1 MVNLIRD
8 LLSENFGGLLYEKF
22 SFTNVIWENQIHEEI
37 LELAFVTFE
46 KHLIVVLKPKK
57 RKNNFVNKAHNL
69 RLEIKLFTCWSS
81 TTLLITLKCLENLVP
96 NCLELGF
103 VSFIF
108 VYRFL
113 LIANMIDRKSW
124 NLLNHFIR
132 RSTFYSLVVNL
143 ISLVCSRILN
153 RNQFGD
159 GNWLI
164 RWLLRGLVHFLKELM
179 A

>member
-22 SFTNVIWENQIHEEI
+22 SFINVIWENQIHEEI
-37 LELAFVTFE
+37 VKLALVTFE

-69 RLEIKLFTCWSS
+69 RLEIKLFSCWSS
-81 TTLLITLKCLENLVP
+81 TSLMITLECLENLVP

-113 LIANMIDRKSW
+113 LIANMIDWKSW
-124 NLLNHFIR
+124 YRLNHFIHR
-132 RSTFYSLVVNL
+132 FTFYSLVVNPINL
-143 ISLVCSRILN
+143 IFSGILN
-153 RNQFGD
+153 RHQFGD

-164 RWLLRGLVHFLKELM
+164 WWLFRILVHFLKELM